1 MDPFSVN
8 PSVPELIETWQSAMD
23 DIEALCTPLSDE
35 QWLAQTPCPGWTVA
49 DIVAHA
55 ISIEAFVGGEP
66 APDHVPD
73 WDCLAHATGQLSQF
87 IETGIDYRRGRS
99 KDEVLDELRT
109 RTAIRRAQLDALPVD
124 AEVVGLSGSLSPLSR
139 VVRTRTFDLWAH
151 EQDIRAAIGVDGH
164 WGTPPAIIA
173 FQQMASALPFVW
185 GKGVGAPAGAS
196 VQLSITGPDLDGTV
210 FAVVGDDGKATAS
223 DPVDDP
229 TVRVTLGWPDY
240 MRVSCGRVDVT
251 DPAFSER
258 VTIEGDPALASR
270 LLEELTIT
278 P

>member
-8 PSVPELIETWQSAMD
+8 PSVPELIDTWQCAME
-23 DIEALCTPLSDE
+23 DIETLCTPLTDE

-55 ISIEAFVGGEP
+55 ISIESFIGGDP
-66 APDHVPD
+66 APDHLPD
-73 WDCLAHATGQLSQF
+73 WDTLPHVVGPLSQF
-87 IETGIDYRRGRS
+87 IETGIDYRRGQS
-99 KDEVLDELRT
+99 KDELLDELRS

-124 AEVVGLSGSLSPLSR
+124 AEVMGLSGSLTPLSR

-151 EQDIRAAIGVDGH
+151 EQDIRAAIGDDGH
-164 WGTPPAIIA
+164 WSTPPAVIA

-185 GKGVGAPAGAS
+185 GKSVGAPTGAS
-196 VQLSITGPDLDGTV
+196 AQLSITGPELEGEV

-229 TVRVTLGWPDY
+229 TVRLTLGWPDY
-240 MRVSCGRVDVT
+240 MRVSCGRVDVA
-251 DPAFSER
+251 DPAFLAR
-258 VTIEGDPALASR
+258 VSIEGDAALAST

>member
-8 PSVPELIETWQSAMD
+8 PSVPELIEIWQSAMD
-23 DIEALCTPLSDE
+23 DIYAVCAPLSQE
-35 QWLAQTPCPGWTVA
+35 QWQAQTPCPGWTVA

-55 ISIEAFVGGEP
+55 ISIESFVGGEP

-73 WDCLAHATGQLSQF
+73 WDALPHATGPLSQF

-99 KDEVLDELRT
+99 KDELLDELRT
-109 RTAIRRAQLDALPVD
+109 RTAIRRAQLDALPPD
-124 AEVVGLSGSLSPLSR
+124 AEVMGLSGSLTPLTR

-151 EQDIRAAIGVDGH
+151 EQDIRTAIGDDGH
-164 WGTPPAIIA
+164 WGTPPAVIA

-185 GKGVGAPAGAS
+185 GKGVSAPASAS
-196 VQLSITGPDLDGTV
+196 VQITVQGPELEGDV
-210 FAVVGDDGKATAS
+210 FAVVGDDGKAVAA
-223 DPVDDP
+223 DPLSDP
-229 TVRVTLGWPDY
+229 TVRLVLGWPDY

-251 DPAFSER
+251 DPEFRARIS
-258 VTIEGDPALASR
+258 VEGDHDLAEK
-270 LLEELTIT
+270 LLDELTIT